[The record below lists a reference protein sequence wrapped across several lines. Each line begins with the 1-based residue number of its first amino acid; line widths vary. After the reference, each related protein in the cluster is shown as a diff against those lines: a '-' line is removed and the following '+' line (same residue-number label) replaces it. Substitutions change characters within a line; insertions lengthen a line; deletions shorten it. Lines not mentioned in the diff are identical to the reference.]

1 MGFQAIF
8 RVPTNQA
15 PDVKTLQDL
24 NHETLLKKALEHP
37 SIRRSQAHQ
46 AQARAVIEV
55 ERRNRLPSFS
65 LGLDWTIVGEQV
77 MDGEARGGKDALGIG
92 AGLRLP
98 LWQDAYQDAIH
109 SAETELSKRELEERA
124 IKDQVTE
131 RLLTEM
137 HYFAMLFGG
146 RRLTANHWFQGGR
159 RLQSVLGAYTVGR
172 GSIAQM
178 LLAQRDL
185 LEFKVQEQ
193 EACADL
199 EIARARLKET
209 LGEPLPELE
218 LRGEQ
223 DVR

>member
-15 PDVKTLQDL
+15 LDVKTLQDL

-46 AQARAVIEV
+46 AQARADIEV

-109 SAETELSKRELEERA
+109 SAETELSKREPEERA

-131 RLLTEM
+131 RLLTEIALRPRC
-137 HYFAMLFGG
+137 FSAGEDLPRITGSKGADVATNLCLALTQLGG
-146 RRLTANHWFQGGR
+146 EALLRCFSL
-159 RLQSVLGAYTVGR
+159 SVT
-172 GSIAQM
+172 S
-178 LLAQRDL
+178 
-185 LEFKVQEQ
+185 
-193 EACADL
+193 
-199 EIARARLKET
+199 
-209 LGEPLPELE
+209 
-218 LRGEQ
+218 
-223 DVR
+223 